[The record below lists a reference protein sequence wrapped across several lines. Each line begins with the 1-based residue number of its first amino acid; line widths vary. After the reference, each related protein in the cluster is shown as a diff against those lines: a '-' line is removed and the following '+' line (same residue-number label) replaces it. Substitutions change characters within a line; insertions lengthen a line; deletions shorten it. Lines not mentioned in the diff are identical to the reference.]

1 LDPARNVNID
11 LLPSLKLADG
21 STWTM
26 DQAYKTNRDWVARTA
41 ELRFG
46 ATPREVTG
54 EPTGPNSDA
63 MGRVWEGVS
72 NPGAEDPTVTGNT
85 LLSGRPYQGT
95 FVITVPGYTAD
106 LQRQSVFLSAST
118 SPTPDT
124 NIPLLEG
131 TSTVHD
137 VRLAYG
143 AQNATVENSYTA
155 ITYRTAAGG
164 FIVDPPDP
172 TPRVLRFAILY
183 VPGDTKFIPD
193 NLRGKSGK

>member
-1 LDPARNVNID
+1 MFSYDVAPRCQRYAKRSPVVPVADPIRVCPLAERSVTFGIPTIPDTGTNSCPPAAVQMNG
-11 LLPSLKLADG
+11 LLFPP
-21 STWTM
+21 M
-26 DQAYKTNRDWVARTA
+26 
-41 ELRFG
+41 
-46 ATPREVTG
+46 
-54 EPTGPNSDA
+54 SDH
-63 MGRVWEGVS
+63 
-72 NPGAEDPTVTGNT
+72 DP
-85 LLSGRPYQGT
+85 P
-95 FVITVPGYTAD
+95 
-106 LQRQSVFLSAST
+106 
-118 SPTPDT
+118 T

>member
-1 LDPARNVNID
+1 
-11 LLPSLKLADG
+11 
-21 STWTM
+21 
-26 DQAYKTNRDWVARTA
+26 
-41 ELRFG
+41 
-46 ATPREVTG
+46 
-54 EPTGPNSDA
+54 
-63 MGRVWEGVS
+63 
-72 NPGAEDPTVTGNT
+72 
-85 LLSGRPYQGT
+85 
-95 FVITVPGYTAD
+95 VITVPGFTAD

-131 TSTVHD
+131 VSTVHD